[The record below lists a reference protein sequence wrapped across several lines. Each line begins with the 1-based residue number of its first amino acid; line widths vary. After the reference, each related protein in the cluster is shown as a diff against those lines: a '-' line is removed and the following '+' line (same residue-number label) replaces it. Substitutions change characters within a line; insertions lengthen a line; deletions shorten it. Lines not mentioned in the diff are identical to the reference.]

1 MADEKIKFQSKLA
14 DNPERTELARS
25 YEEKLQTLGRIF
37 IGSLYMLIRNV
48 KLYKPEND
56 IFAKPLEQLKD
67 CINTIV
73 AMDESLSLQGAGE
86 SFYLNNMLV
95 KIDINSLDNVR
106 YLMLEFERRNVGGFN
121 LSQPITIPELQCFIF
136 IFSKES
142 SENVGERGVSGRK
155 LQALKLRRFE
165 KIQEILKDQDIS
177 KNLDRAVDRKRY
189 ALTVYARS
197 IYYMRKY
204 LAGLRGEGPKISLGK
219 AGRFIQDL
227 VDVCYG
233 HRTQFL
239 GLTTL
244 KSDDEYLCFHSVNVV
259 LLSIVFGSE
268 LGLGKAQLRDLGMT
282 GMFHDIG
289 KIDVDDEI
297 IEKRGKLAP
306 DEMKEM
312 RKTPIY
318 SVKKILRARSLNALT
333 VQRIITAFEHKT
345 DFGTP
350 VKDLK
355 GNVSFI
361 VPRSDLGVY
370 SKIIAIADCYD
381 ALTSRRPFR
390 EAYSSDIALTLMW
403 TELKHKFDPVYLRVF
418 MNVMR
423 VSSVRVLSDKG
434 EKIVIF

>member
-1 MADEKIKFQSKLA
+1 
-14 DNPERTELARS
+14 
-25 YEEKLQTLGRIF
+25 
-37 IGSLYMLIRNV
+37 
-48 KLYKPEND
+48 
-56 IFAKPLEQLKD
+56 
-67 CINTIV
+67 
-73 AMDESLSLQGAGE
+73 
-86 SFYLNNMLV
+86 
-95 KIDINSLDNVR
+95 
-106 YLMLEFERRNVGGFN
+106 
-121 LSQPITIPELQCFIF
+121 
-136 IFSKES
+136 
-142 SENVGERGVSGRK
+142 
-155 LQALKLRRFE
+155 

-318 SVKKILRARSLNALT
+318 SVKKILRSRSLNALT

>member
-121 LSQPITIPELQCFIF
+121 LSQPISIPELQSFIF

-142 SENVGERGVSGRK
+142 TDNVGERGVSDRK

-318 SVKKILRARSLNALT
+318 SVKKILRSRSLNALT